1 MIFQKDLSKTNIE
14 VSFKKKIHDNPK
26 GSILILMNIF
36 QKNIL
41 SEECKALFLV
51 SFNIIISYIFPENF
65 IQIHQVSQKIL
76 VFTYSLL
83 TIFVSFW
90 KVSVHM
96 IISPVFLTWN
106 YFA

>member
-41 SEECKALFLV
+41 SEE
-51 SFNIIISYIFPENF
+51 
-65 IQIHQVSQKIL
+65 
-76 VFTYSLL
+76 
-83 TIFVSFW
+83 
-90 KVSVHM
+90 SVKLC
-96 IISPVFLTWN
+96 F
-106 YFA
+106 